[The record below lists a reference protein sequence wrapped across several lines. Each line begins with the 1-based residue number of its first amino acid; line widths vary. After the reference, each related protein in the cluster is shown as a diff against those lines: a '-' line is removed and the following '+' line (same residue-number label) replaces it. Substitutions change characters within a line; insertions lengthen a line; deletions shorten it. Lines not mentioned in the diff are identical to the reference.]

1 MKGEEIQRPKNTSDQ
16 IKSNQSTRQSK
27 IRLRFWMRSVSRSRN
42 VPGYRSDRTGE
53 GTREELHVRRR
64 IGFAGSDGIPD
75 GGVGWGF
82 TLCYFFRSRC
92 GTGFET
98 AAAATTTTIVVVVS
112 VEQIAILVG
121 TETHHE

>member
-1 MKGEEIQRPKNTSDQ
+1 
-16 IKSNQSTRQSK
+16 
-27 IRLRFWMRSVSRSRN
+27 MRSVSRSRN

-82 TLCYFFRSRC
+82 TLCYFFRSRY
-92 GTGFET
+92 GTGCVIT
-98 AAAATTTTIVVVVS
+98 TTTTTTIVVVVS